1 MLQHTKI
8 NSHSL
13 LSLCNT
19 VRNNF
24 LG

>member
-8 NSHSL
+8 NSLCL

-19 VRNNF
+19 VRHHF